1 MPKGTPSVCDGY
13 LNDLGEHHT
22 EITLA
27 LETAVAARNEAIV
40 ILAPIMRAADGE
52 IPGLEALVMQLA
64 RMSDAL
70 HVAGVSVDQARV
82 AARELWQAPAIKR
95 SRKQAWDGAKE
106 RRTRERREA
115 RRWSPSEV
123 AA

>member
-1 MPKGTPSVCDGY
+1 MPKGTPSICDGY

-27 LETAVAARNEAIV
+27 LEKAIEARNEAIV
-40 ILAPIMRAADGE
+40 ILAPIMRSAEGD
-52 IPGLEALVMQLA
+52 ITGLEALVLHLSA
-64 RMSDAL
+64 MSDAL

-82 AARELWQAPAIKR
+82 TASELWQAPAMKR

-106 RRTRERREA
+106 RRQRDRRRA